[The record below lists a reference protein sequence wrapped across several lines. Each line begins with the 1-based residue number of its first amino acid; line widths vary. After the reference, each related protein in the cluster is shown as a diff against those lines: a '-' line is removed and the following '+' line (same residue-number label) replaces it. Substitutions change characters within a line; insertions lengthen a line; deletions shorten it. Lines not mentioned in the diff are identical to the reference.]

1 MVNRDWKSDKKWTRE
16 INTKKSI
23 NDDLI
28 EKALNE
34 YKGVIDLKKPDK
46 LSVSTYKVDKPWGYE
61 LWLELNEF
69 YAFKLIHMTKGNR
82 SSLQS
87 HDYKIETNYVIEGEA
102 EVLLEN
108 DKGELESKI
117 FTVGT
122 GWSVPLGKKHRVIAK
137 EDYTALEVST
147 PHLNDV
153 IRYQDDSNR
162 SSGKI
167 ESEHK

>member
-1 MVNRDWKSDKKWTRE
+1 MNYEHIKDPFIKEALEEYK
-16 INTKKSI
+16 
-23 NDDLI
+23 DLI
-28 EKALNE
+28 
-34 YKGVIDLKKPDK
+34 DSKKPDI
-46 LSVSTYKVDKPWGYE
+46 LSVSTYKVLKPWGYE

-69 YAFKLIHMTKGNR
+69 YAFKLIHMTKENR

-87 HDYKIETNYVIEGEA
+87 HDNKIETNYVIEGEA

-108 DKGELESKI
+108 EKGEIESKI

-122 GWSVPLGKKHRVIAK
+122 GWSVPVGKKHRVIAK

-153 IRYQDDSNR
+153 VRYQDDSNR
-162 SSGKI
+162 DSGKI
-167 ESEHK
+167 KSEHEL